1 MEPTGVAAGRRPR
14 PDLLADVRQILLE
27 DRHLEIVGF
36 VAVLIV
42 HVNEA
47 EELFAEIDF
56 HAVVLLGAR
65 AHVEGAVV
73 EFDLQVFLQLD
84 DLGMVQVFNSATNKV
99 RHNRLCAAPGN
110 PGTRLFTD
118 RCGEFETGSA
128 RRIDRLHRH
137 VNRRH

>member
-1 MEPTGVAAGRRPR
+1 MMKRVVTA
-14 PDLLADVRQILLE
+14 
-27 DRHLEIVGF
+27 
-36 VAVLIV
+36 
-42 HVNEA
+42 
-47 EELFAEIDF
+47 
-56 HAVVLLGAR
+56 AVVLLGAR

-118 RCGEFETGSA
+118 RCGEFETSSDPQWTMLNPA
-128 RRIDRLHRH
+128 L
-137 VNRRH
+137 